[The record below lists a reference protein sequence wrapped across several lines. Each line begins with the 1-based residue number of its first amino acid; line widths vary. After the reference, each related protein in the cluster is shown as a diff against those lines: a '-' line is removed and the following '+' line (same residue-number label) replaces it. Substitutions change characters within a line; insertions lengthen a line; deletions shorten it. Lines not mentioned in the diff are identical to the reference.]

1 MTALTK
7 EAGARPQAAVAF
19 LAAVPAIIMWGA
31 TPAATAITVDEI
43 DPLGAGVLR
52 TVLAAA
58 IVVPV
63 ALMLRLPLPRGRGQ
77 WGLLLMSGFGGFA
90 GFTLLFSYGLSLTS
104 TAHAALILAGLPIV
118 AGLGNALFDRRMPRV
133 IWWIG
138 VSIAFG
144 GEVLMIGSR
153 DPGGQA
159 SLSGDML
166 CIAAMVCSGMGY
178 VAGSRLTMKIGTW
191 ATTFWGIGLA
201 ALMQLPLLPWI
212 IGGTE
217 WAAVSAAGWSGL
229 GFLVIFSS
237 VVGYCLWY
245 WAMAT
250 GGVVRI
256 APIQFAQPVVSL
268 ILAVALFSEAIT
280 VPIAVAT
287 VAILAGI
294 ALARRG

>member
-1 MTALTK
+1 VTALTK

-166 CIAAMVCSGMGY
+166 CIAAMVC
-178 VAGSRLTMKIGTW
+178 
-191 ATTFWGIGLA
+191 
-201 ALMQLPLLPWI
+201 
-212 IGGTE
+212 
-217 WAAVSAAGWSGL
+217 
-229 GFLVIFSS
+229 
-237 VVGYCLWY
+237 
-245 WAMAT
+245 
-250 GGVVRI
+250 
-256 APIQFAQPVVSL
+256 
-268 ILAVALFSEAIT
+268 
-280 VPIAVAT
+280 
-287 VAILAGI
+287 
-294 ALARRG
+294 

>member
-166 CIAAMVCSGMGY
+166 CIAAMVC
-178 VAGSRLTMKIGTW
+178 
-191 ATTFWGIGLA
+191 
-201 ALMQLPLLPWI
+201 
-212 IGGTE
+212 
-217 WAAVSAAGWSGL
+217 
-229 GFLVIFSS
+229 
-237 VVGYCLWY
+237 
-245 WAMAT
+245 
-250 GGVVRI
+250 
-256 APIQFAQPVVSL
+256 
-268 ILAVALFSEAIT
+268 
-280 VPIAVAT
+280 
-287 VAILAGI
+287 
-294 ALARRG
+294 

>member
-1 MTALTK
+1 VTALTK
-7 EAGARPQAAVAF
+7 EAGARLQAAVAF

-118 AGLGNALFDRRMPRV
+118 AALFDRRMPRV

-166 CIAAMVCSGMGY
+166 CIVAMVC
-178 VAGSRLTMKIGTW
+178 
-191 ATTFWGIGLA
+191 
-201 ALMQLPLLPWI
+201 
-212 IGGTE
+212 
-217 WAAVSAAGWSGL
+217 
-229 GFLVIFSS
+229 
-237 VVGYCLWY
+237 
-245 WAMAT
+245 
-250 GGVVRI
+250 
-256 APIQFAQPVVSL
+256 
-268 ILAVALFSEAIT
+268 
-280 VPIAVAT
+280 
-287 VAILAGI
+287 
-294 ALARRG
+294 